1 MNQQENNTRY
11 NNNFGYPGDNRQAN
25 PYYTSNNYPNY
36 NGNYNNNGYNNG
48 LPPQPPHSTGGKGGG
63 NFILGLVLGVAL
75 TVLVSG
81 FVFVGMKVY
90 ETVDSKNVAKKT
102 GGADSVVNEET
113 EKKLA
118 AIEDVIDEYYY
129 QDADIDV
136 DAMTEGMYA
145 GMVNALGDPYSVY
158 YTEEEWNDLMQETE
172 GIYYGIGAYLMIDP
186 DTGFAKISGVIDNT
200 PAQEAGLREN
210 DLLYL
215 VDGESTM
222 GLELSEIVSRVK
234 GEEGTI
240 VHLTI
245 YREGESDY
253 LEIDVKRR
261 KIESPTVNYEMLE
274 NDIGYIQIT
283 EFDDVT
289 TDQFTE
295 ALAVVK
301 GNDAKGLIL
310 DLRGNP
316 GGSLN
321 VVVDIARELLPKG
334 LVVYT
339 EDKYGKRDEYKC
351 DGKKELDIP
360 LVVLVNGNSASA
372 SEILAGAIKDYEKG
386 ILVGTTTFGKGIVQR
401 VLPLTDGTAL
411 KLTISAYYT
420 PNGNN
425 IHGVGIEPDVVCE
438 FDSDAYYEDDVDNQL
453 QRAVEEIEKLVR

>member
-1 MNQQENNTRY
+1 MDAYY
-11 NNNFGYPGDNRQAN
+11 NNNNM
-25 PYYTSNNYPNY
+25 
-36 NGNYNNNGYNNG
+36 NNNMRYSNEPGKN
-48 LPPQPPHSTGGKGGG
+48 TGSGS
-63 NFILGLVLGVAL
+63 NFILGLVVGMAL
-75 TVLVSG
+75 ALLVSG
-81 FVFVGMKVY
+81 FVFVGVKVY
-90 ETVDSKNVAKKT
+90 EAVGSKHLKKT
-102 GGADSVVNEET
+102 GTADSVVNEET
-113 EKKLA
+113 EKKLS
-118 AIEDVIDEYYY
+118 AIEDVINEYYY

-145 GMVNALGDPYSVY
+145 GMVSALGDPYSVY
-158 YTEEEWNDLMQETE
+158 YTEEEWADLMRETE
-172 GIYYGIGAYLMIDP
+172 GIYYGIGAYLMLDEN
-186 DTGFAKISGVIDNT
+186 TGAAKISGVIDNT
-200 PAQEAGLREN
+200 PAQEAGLRAD
-210 DLLYL
+210 DLIYM
-215 VDGESTM
+215 VDGEMTM
-222 GLELSEIVSRVK
+222 GLELSEIVARVK
-234 GEEGTI
+234 GEEGTT

-253 LEIDVKRR
+253 LEIDVERR

-295 ALAVVK
+295 ALATVK
-301 GNDAKGLIL
+301 GSGAKGLIL

-321 VVVDIARELLPKG
+321 VVVDIAREILPKG
-334 LVVYT
+334 LIVYT
-339 EDKYGKRDEYKC
+339 EDKYGERDEYNC
-351 DGKKELDIP
+351 DGRKELEIP

-372 SEILAGAIKDYEKG
+372 SEILAGAIKDYGKG
-386 ILVGTTTFGKGIVQR
+386 TLVGTTTFGKGIVQR

-438 FDSDAYYEDDVDNQL
+438 FDGDAYYDDGVDNQL
-453 QRAVEEIEKLVR
+453 ERAEEEMEKMTR

>member
-1 MNQQENNTRY
+1 MDAY
-11 NNNFGYPGDNRQAN
+11 HNNNNM
-25 PYYTSNNYPNY
+25 
-36 NGNYNNNGYNNG
+36 NNNMRYSNEPGKN
-48 LPPQPPHSTGGKGGG
+48 TGSGS
-63 NFILGLVLGVAL
+63 NFILGLVVGMAL
-75 TVLVSG
+75 ALLVSG
-81 FVFVGMKVY
+81 FVFVGVKVY
-90 ETVDSKNVAKKT
+90 EAVGSKHLKKT
-102 GGADSVVNEET
+102 VTADSVVSEDT

-118 AIEDVIDEYYY
+118 AIEDVINEYYY

-145 GMVNALGDPYSVY
+145 GMVSALGDPYSVY
-158 YTEEEWNDLMQETE
+158 YTEEEWADLMRETE
-172 GIYYGIGAYLMIDP
+172 GIYYGIGAYLMLDEN
-186 DTGFAKISGVIDNT
+186 TGAAKISGVIDNT
-200 PAQEAGLREN
+200 PAQEAGLRAD
-210 DLLYL
+210 DLIYM
-215 VDGESTM
+215 VDGEMTM
-222 GLELSEIVSRVK
+222 GLELSEIVARVK
-234 GEEGTI
+234 GEEGTT

-253 LEIDVKRR
+253 LEIDVERR

-295 ALAVVK
+295 ALATVK
-301 GNDAKGLIL
+301 GSGAKGLIL

-321 VVVDIARELLPKG
+321 VVVDIAREILPKG
-334 LVVYT
+334 LIVYT
-339 EDKYGKRDEYKC
+339 EDKYGERDEYNC
-351 DGKKELDIP
+351 DGRKELEIP

-372 SEILAGAIKDYEKG
+372 SEILAGAIKDYGKG
-386 ILVGTTTFGKGIVQR
+386 TLVGTTTFGKGIVQR

-438 FDSDAYYEDDVDNQL
+438 FDGDAYYDDGVDNQL
-453 QRAVEEIEKLVR
+453 ERAEEEMEKMTR

>member
-1 MNQQENNTRY
+1 MDSR
-11 NNNFGYPGDNRQAN
+11 NNNNRYYNDYPYPGDNRQT
-25 PYYTSNNYPNY
+25 YYNSNGVPGGY
-36 NGNYNNNGYNNG
+36 NGA
-48 LPPQPPHSTGGKGGG
+48 PTPQQPSQPGNGKGGS
-63 NFILGLVLGVAL
+63 FLLGMVLGVAL
-75 TVLVSG
+75 TTLVCG

-90 ETVDSKNVAKKT
+90 EAVDSKNVAKKGT
-102 GGADSVVNEET
+102 AESVVSEDT
-113 EKKLA
+113 EKKLE

-158 YTEEEWNDLMQETE
+158 YTEEEWNDMMQDTA

-186 DTGFAKISGVIDNT
+186 NTGLGKISGVIENT
-200 PAQEAGLREN
+200 PAEEAGLRAD

-222 GLELSEIVSRVK
+222 GMELSEIVTRVK
-234 GEEGTI
+234 GEEGTK

-245 YREGESDY
+245 YREGETDY
-253 LEIDVKRR
+253 LEIDVERR
-261 KIESPTVNYEMLE
+261 QIEAPTVKYEMLE

-283 EFDDVT
+283 EFDEVT

-295 ALAVVK
+295 AMAVIK
-301 GNDAKGLIL
+301 GSGAKGLVL

-321 VVVDIARELLPKG
+321 VVVDIARQILPKG
-334 LVVYT
+334 LIVYT
-339 EDKYGKRDEYKC
+339 EDKYGERDEYTC
-351 DGKKELDIP
+351 DGRNELDMP
-360 LVVLVNGNSASA
+360 LAVLVNGNSASA
-372 SEILAGAIKDYEKG
+372 SEILAGAIKDYHKG
-386 ILVGTTTFGKGIVQR
+386 TLVGTTTFGKGIVQR

-438 FDSDAYYEDDVDNQL
+438 FDSDAYYDRDVDNQL
-453 QRAVEEIEKLVR
+453 EKAVAVLSE

>member
-1 MNQQENNTRY
+1 MDSR
-11 NNNFGYPGDNRQAN
+11 NNNNRYYNDYPYPGDNRQT
-25 PYYTSNNYPNY
+25 YYNSNGVPGGY
-36 NGNYNNNGYNNG
+36 NGA
-48 LPPQPPHSTGGKGGG
+48 PTPQQPSQPGNGKGGS
-63 NFILGLVLGVAL
+63 FLLGMVLGVAL
-75 TVLVSG
+75 TTLVCG

-90 ETVDSKNVAKKT
+90 EAVDSKNVAKKGT
-102 GGADSVVNEET
+102 AESVVSEDT
-113 EKKLA
+113 EKKLE

-136 DAMTEGMYA
+136 EAMTEGMYA

-158 YTEEEWNDLMQETE
+158 YTEEEWNDMMQDTA

-186 DTGFAKISGVIDNT
+186 NTGLGKISGVIENT
-200 PAQEAGLREN
+200 PAEEAGLRAD

-222 GLELSEIVSRVK
+222 GMELSEIVTRVK
-234 GEEGTI
+234 GEEGTK

-245 YREGESDY
+245 YREGETDY
-253 LEIDVKRR
+253 LEIDVERR
-261 KIESPTVNYEMLE
+261 QIEAPTVKYEMLE

-283 EFDDVT
+283 EFDEVT

-295 ALAVVK
+295 AMAVIK
-301 GNDAKGLIL
+301 GSGAKGLVL

-321 VVVDIARELLPKG
+321 VVVDIARQILPKG
-334 LVVYT
+334 LIVYT
-339 EDKYGKRDEYKC
+339 EDKYGERDEYTC
-351 DGKKELDIP
+351 DGRNELDMP
-360 LVVLVNGNSASA
+360 LAVLVNGNSASA
-372 SEILAGAIKDYEKG
+372 SEILAGAIKDYHKG
-386 ILVGTTTFGKGIVQR
+386 TLVGTTTFGKGIVQR

-438 FDSDAYYEDDVDNQL
+438 FDSDAYYDRDVDNQL
-453 QRAVEEIEKLVR
+453 EKAVAVLSE

>member
-1 MNQQENNTRY
+1 MDSYY
-11 NNNFGYPGDNRQAN
+11 NNNNM
-25 PYYTSNNYPNY
+25 
-36 NGNYNNNGYNNG
+36 NNNMRYGNDSNKN
-48 LPPQPPHSTGGKGGG
+48 TGSGS
-63 NFILGLVLGVAL
+63 NFILGLVVGMAL
-75 TVLVSG
+75 ALLVSG
-81 FVFVGMKVY
+81 FVFVGVKVY
-90 ETVDSKNVAKKT
+90 EAVGSKHLKKT
-102 GGADSVVNEET
+102 VTADSVVNEDT

-118 AIEDVIDEYYY
+118 AIEDVINEYYY

-145 GMVNALGDPYSVY
+145 GMVSALGDPYSVY
-158 YTEEEWNDLMQETE
+158 YTEEEWADLMRETE
-172 GIYYGIGAYLMIDP
+172 GIYYGIGAYLMIDQN
-186 DTGFAKISGVIDNT
+186 TGAAKISGVIDNT
-200 PAQEAGLREN
+200 PAQEAGLRAD
-210 DLLYL
+210 DLIYM
-215 VDGESTM
+215 VDGEMTM
-222 GLELSEIVSRVK
+222 GLELSEIVALVK
-234 GEEGTI
+234 GEEGTT

-253 LEIDVKRR
+253 LEIDVERR

-295 ALAVVK
+295 ALATVK
-301 GNDAKGLIL
+301 GSGAKGLIL

-321 VVVDIARELLPKG
+321 VVVDIAREILPNG
-334 LVVYT
+334 LIVYT
-339 EDKYGKRDEYKC
+339 EDKYGERDEYNC
-351 DGKKELDIP
+351 DGRKELEIP

-372 SEILAGAIKDYEKG
+372 SEILAGAIKDYGKG
-386 ILVGTTTFGKGIVQR
+386 TLVGTTTFGKGIVQR

-438 FDSDAYYEDDVDNQL
+438 FDGDAYYDDDVDNQL
-453 QRAVEEIEKLVR
+453 EKAVEEIEKLLH